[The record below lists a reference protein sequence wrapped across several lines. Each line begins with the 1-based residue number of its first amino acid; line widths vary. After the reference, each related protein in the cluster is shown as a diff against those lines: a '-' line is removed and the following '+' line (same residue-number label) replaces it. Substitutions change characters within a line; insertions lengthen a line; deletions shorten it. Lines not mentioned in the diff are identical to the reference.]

1 MTETTDIDPE
11 LAAVAPELF
20 VPDVASATAFY
31 RDVLGFAVM
40 RQSSD
45 FAVVRL
51 GDAVLMLAE
60 PPARF
65 REVAASLTSLAWRL
79 QIRIM
84 VSDVDAMHARCVA
97 SGVSIVTPLRDRE
110 YGLRDFA
117 CLDLNGFCLR
127 FATPV
132 GV

>member
-1 MTETTDIDPE
+1 MATPIDTNPE
-11 LAAVAPELF
+11 LVALAPELF
-20 VPDVASATAFY
+20 VPDVAAATAFY

-40 RQSSD
+40 RESAD
-45 FAVVRL
+45 FSVVRL

-65 REVAASLTSLAWRL
+65 REVAATPTSLVWRL

-84 VSDVDAMHARCVA
+84 VNDVDAIHARCVA
-97 SGVSIVTPLRDRE
+97 SEVTIATPLRDRE

-117 CLDLNGFCLR
+117 CLDLNGFALR
-127 FATPV
+127 FAMPV